1 MLNEFWSFNLDAWQ
15 NLLEECLHHEVTIIK
30 LKAAEAHNDFLI
42 EYYTDL
48 HTGKEARNKVIDRY
62 LGNLR
67 SSNQLVRI
75 GFAQSIGKHYTLFC
89 LISFIALV

>member
-1 MLNEFWSFNLDAWQ
+1 M
-15 NLLEECLHHEVTIIK
+15 HHEVTVIK

-48 HTGKEARNKVIDRY
+48 YTGKEARNKVIDRY

-75 GFAQSIGKHYTLFC
+75 GFAQSIGKNTKNTVATVQKYFNHLF
-89 LISFIALV
+89 